1 MGGSCLGF
9 IIIRHATSSSFR
21 FMSALPPSAI
31 MLTGNQ
37 QPTVVVRDAA
47 CTAKVDDFGPSHSL
61 VPMIIIAA
69 ENFVQQAAGPLVL
82 SEYHRW
88 TSRKS
93 STAPFN
99 CSLSGAGPA
108 ESMSVMRK

>member
-1 MGGSCLGF
+1 M
-9 IIIRHATSSSFR
+9 
-21 FMSALPPSAI
+21 M
-31 MLTGNQ
+31 
-37 QPTVVVRDAA
+37 
-47 CTAKVDDFGPSHSL
+47 
-61 VPMIIIAA
+61 IIAA

-82 SEYHRW
+82 AEYHRW

-108 ESMSVMRK
+108 ESMSVMRKLGWSMPPSGNGNGNGNGNGTRDE